1 MIFHARRQNV
11 QCFNF
16 VILQGHRPSLD
27 AAKKRKQTVGAQFK
41 VGDVVF
47 EYERYLKH
55 CITTPYDR
63 VTVPTKLH
71 LHNGERYF

>member
-1 MIFHARRQNV
+1 M
-11 QCFNF
+11 
-16 VILQGHRPSLD
+16 LQGHRPSLD

-47 EYERYLKH
+47 EYKRYLKH

-63 VTVPTKLH
+63 VTVP
-71 LHNGERYF
+71 Y